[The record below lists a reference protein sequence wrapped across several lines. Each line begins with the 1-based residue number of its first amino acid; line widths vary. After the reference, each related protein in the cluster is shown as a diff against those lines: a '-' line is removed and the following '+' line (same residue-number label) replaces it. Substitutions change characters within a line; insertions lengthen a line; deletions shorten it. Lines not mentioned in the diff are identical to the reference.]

1 MKWIPDFIL
10 YYILIVLGAGLIVL
24 AVIVAKNNNITKV
37 NAVKKQARK
46 AYVSANYK
54 ESFNEL
60 TYLIDTLKFSNDE
73 AKLDLAHSSYL
84 ATRFDSSAQDFKEII
99 DKGAPTDS
107 AELKRMAKELVHSTG
122 LKYYDSVNG
131 SENLRLA
138 SIAFNQQG
146 VSTYKLRGSIEE
158 SDEDRLLNE
167 ALGYF
172 KSALEKD
179 PTNEFARHNYE
190 LLKKRIQFP
199 EMTMAKVRSLVHQ
212 RRYTEARRVLRNAL
226 QRDKRMQKN
235 YSDYVQ
241 RLDNVIS
248 IDSLSRS

>member
-1 MKWIPDFIL
+1 MRWIPDFIL
-10 YYILIVLGAGLIVL
+10 YYIFIALGAGLIAL

-37 NAVKKQARK
+37 NAVKRQARK
-46 AYVSANYK
+46 AYVSAKYK
-54 ESFNEL
+54 NSFHEL
-60 TYLIDTLKFSNDE
+60 TYLVDTLKFSNDE

-84 ATRFDSSAQDFKEII
+84 AIRFDSMKNKSND
-99 DKGAPTDS
+99 TDQS
-107 AELKRMAKELVHSTG
+107 KTQGDSTALKSESIYVGG
-122 LKYYDSVNG
+122 LGYYDSVNR
-131 SENLRLA
+131 SSDQRLA

-146 VSTYKLRGSIEE
+146 VSAYKLRDATEE
-158 SDEDRLLNE
+158 SNEDQLLTE

-179 PTNEFARHNYE
+179 ATNEFARYNYE
-190 LLKKRIQFP
+190 LIKKRIQFP

-226 QRDKRMQKN
+226 QRDERMQKN

>member
-10 YYILIVLGAGLIVL
+10 YYIFIVLGAGLIAL

-37 NAVKKQARK
+37 NAVKRQARK
-46 AYVSANYK
+46 AYVSARYK
-54 ESFNEL
+54 DSFHEL
-60 TYLIDTLKFSNDE
+60 TYLVDTLKFSNDE

-84 ATRFDSSAQDFKEII
+84 AIRFDSMENKSNDSDQAKTP
-99 DKGAPTDS
+99 GDS
-107 AELKRMAKELVHSTG
+107 ATLKSELPYMRG
-122 LKYYDSVNG
+122 LAYYDSVNE
-131 SENLRLA
+131 SSDQRLA

-146 VSTYKLRGSIEE
+146 ISVYKLRDGSEE
-158 SDEDRLLNE
+158 SNEDQILTE

-172 KSALEKD
+172 RSALEKD
-179 PTNEFARHNYE
+179 PTNEFARYNYE
-190 LLKKRIQFP
+190 LLRKRIQFP
-199 EMTMAKVRSLVHQ
+199 EVTMAKVRSLVHQ

-226 QRDKRMQKN
+226 QRDERMQKN

>member
-1 MKWIPDFIL
+1 MKWIPDYIL
-10 YYILIVLGAGLIVL
+10 YSILIVFGAGLIAL
-24 AVIVAKNNNITKV
+24 AVMVARNNNITKV
-37 NAVKKQARK
+37 NAVNRQARK

-54 ESFNEL
+54 GSFHEL
-60 TYLIDTLKFSNDE
+60 TYLVDTLNFSNDE

-84 ATRFDSSAQDFKEII
+84 AIRFDSLQKE
-99 DKGAPTDS
+99 PNDS
-107 AELKRMAKELVHSTG
+107 DGTNASGDSTALKNELPYVSG
-122 LKYYDSVNG
+122 LAYYDSVNG
-131 SENLRLA
+131 SSDQRLS

-146 VSTYKLRGSIEE
+146 VSTYKLRDISEE
-158 SDEDRLLNE
+158 SNEDQLLTE
-167 ALGYF
+167 TLGYF

-179 PTNEFARHNYE
+179 PTNEFARYNYE
-190 LLKKRIQFP
+190 LLKKRIQYP

-212 RRYTEARRVLRNAL
+212 RKYAEARRVLRNAL
-226 QRDKRMQKN
+226 QRDIRMQKN